1 MRKENTMTKSVEIF
15 ERANKALAAMQKTAD
30 AHGFGK
36 AWSEFP
42 NSTIDQKITILRIAW
57 EKRSIRCAR
66 ALEAALRVEEE
77 ICSVTPDWL
86 AAKFWV
92 NRVEEYAK

>member
-1 MRKENTMTKSVEIF
+1 MTKSIELSN
-15 ERANKALAAMQKTAD
+15 RANKALAAMQDIAD
-30 AHGFGK
+30 SHGFGK

-42 NSTIDQKITILRIAW
+42 NSTIDQRIAVLRIAW

-77 ICSVTPDWL
+77 ICSVTPHWL
-86 AAKFWV
+86 AAEFWV
-92 NRVEEYAK
+92 SRVEEYAK